1 MALFDRKGKPK
12 GTFSS
17 GSSTRYS
24 SGTNTVLIRSCVE
37 KLLFLEE
44 TSIRV
49 SQEIAMNKSLW
60 APGYRGSGLIRCS
73 GGGVNR
79 GYVEFSVQ
87 LLCNP
92 NLDIAEIVG
101 KEKADA
107 FMSNSMVTRT
117 DHSICVEWSKNVST
131 EEGKQVI
138 LQVSAK
144 LKQLYPYTS
153 FDIDVDPQYGGD
165 INLTIG

>member
-17 GSSTRYS
+17 GSST
-24 SGTNTVLIRSCVE
+24 TVLIRSCVE

-79 GYVEFSVQ
+79 GYV
-87 LLCNP
+87 
-92 NLDIAEIVG
+92 
-101 KEKADA
+101 
-107 FMSNSMVTRT
+107 
-117 DHSICVEWSKNVST
+117 
-131 EEGKQVI
+131 
-138 LQVSAK
+138 
-144 LKQLYPYTS
+144 
-153 FDIDVDPQYGGD
+153 
-165 INLTIG
+165 